1 MNKGA
6 TLVVDNDEAHV
17 RAAEAT
23 QAVNYGVSASKT
35 RFSRRR
41 FLGAVGAGAVSLAV
55 TRAAVFGRSPVKPT
69 MSHRERIE
77 KAIALEETDRL
88 PFGFWWHFPNQDRAP
103 RRLAQLSLEL
113 QRKLDLDFIKF
124 TPYGLYSAVDWGVT
138 LDVRGGK
145 HPPVQAE
152 YPIQRPE
159 DWRKLRPWHGTE
171 GEYLIVLEAQRIA
184 LAEMRQH
191 VPLIQTVFSPLTTA
205 FKLAGPEKLLAH
217 LRETPSAVH
226 ASLEIITET
235 TRRFAAEVVARGA
248 DGLFFASQTVN
259 EGYLTR
265 AEYAEFAKQY
275 DLAVLEAVKGRS
287 WFNVLHLHGQKIM
300 FDQVFDYPVQVL
312 NYHDREAGPSLA
324 EMRKRTKKCLI
335 GGIGENTT
343 LVHGTLAEVDAQVQD
358 AWRQVNHRGLI
369 LGPGCVASLES
380 PEANVLQLRKSV
392 EKMTW

>member
-1 MNKGA
+1 M
-6 TLVVDNDEAHV
+6 
-17 RAAEAT
+17 
-23 QAVNYGVSASKT
+23 SASKT

-41 FLGAVGAGAVSLAV
+41 FLGTVGVGAVGLTAAQ
-55 TRAAVFGRSPVKPT
+55 AAVFGGSPAKLT

-77 KAIALEETDRL
+77 KAVALEETDRL

-113 QRKLDLDFIKF
+113 QQKLDLDFIKIS
-124 TPYGLYSAVDWGVT
+124 PYGLYSVVDWGVI
-138 LDVRGGK
+138 LDVQGGK

-152 YPIQRPE
+152 YPIKRSG
-159 DWRKLRPWHGTE
+159 DWRKLRPWRGTE
-171 GEYLIVLEAQRIA
+171 GEYLIALEAQRIA
-184 LAEMRQH
+184 LAEMQEH

-205 FKLAGPEKLLAH
+205 LKLAGTEKLLAH
-217 LRETPSAVH
+217 LREAPGAVH
-226 ASLEIITET
+226 AGLEIITET

-248 DGLFFASQTVN
+248 DGLFFASQTAN

-265 AEYAEFAKQY
+265 AEYAEFAKPY
-275 DLAVLEAVKGRS
+275 DLAVLEAVRCRS

-300 FDQVFDYPVQVL
+300 FDQARDYPVQAL

-324 EMRKRTKKCLI
+324 EMKRRTTKCLI

-343 LVHGTLAEVDAQVQD
+343 LVHGTPAEVDTQVQD
-358 AWRQVNHRGLI
+358 AWRQVGHRGLI

-392 EKMTW
+392 EKATW